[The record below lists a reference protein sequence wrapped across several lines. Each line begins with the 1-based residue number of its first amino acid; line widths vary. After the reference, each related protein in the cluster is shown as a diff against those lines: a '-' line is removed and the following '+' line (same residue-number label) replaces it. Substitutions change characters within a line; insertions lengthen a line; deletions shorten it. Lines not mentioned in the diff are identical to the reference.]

1 MKETRKERKEEEEE
15 EEEENSKKGKGK
27 VATKNK
33 GTGHGQY
40 KLFTTKAWPQSRVFR
55 ELVDKLARCSFRGLS
70 WALQFR
76 IFFAKFG
83 SPNLPIFYE

>member
-15 EEEENSKKGKGK
+15 EEEENSKKGKGQ
-27 VATKNK
+27 V
-33 GTGHGQY
+33 

-55 ELVDKLARCSFRGLS
+55 ELVGKLARCSFRGLS

-76 IFFAKFG
+76 IFFAEFG